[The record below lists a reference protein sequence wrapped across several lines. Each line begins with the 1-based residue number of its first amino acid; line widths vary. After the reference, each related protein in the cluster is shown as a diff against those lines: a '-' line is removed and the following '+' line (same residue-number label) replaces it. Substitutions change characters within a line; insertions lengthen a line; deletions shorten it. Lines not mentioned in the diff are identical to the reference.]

1 MNNLGKEQIE
11 YIDALYYELERL
23 DKQIS
28 RTEEEIINRLGNI
41 EDYPKRI
48 QNAIKQKK
56 IVRDE
61 LNYLLKGENSNEDTT
76 NVTNTEQV

>member
-1 MNNLGKEQIE
+1 MGKEQIE
-11 YIDALYYELERL
+11 YIDSLYYELERL

-48 QNAIKQKK
+48 QEAVREKQ
-56 IVRDE
+56 IVREE
-61 LNYLLKGENSNEDTT
+61 LNYLLKGESSNGDTT
-76 NVTNTEQV
+76 NVSDTEQI

>member
-1 MNNLGKEQIE
+1 MGKEQIE

-23 DKQIS
+23 DNQIS

>member
-1 MNNLGKEQIE
+1 MGRDEVE
-11 YIDALYYELERL
+11 YIDSLYYELERL

-48 QNAIKQKK
+48 QEAIKQKE
-56 IVRDE
+56 IIREE
-61 LNYLLKGENSNEDTT
+61 LNYLLKGESLNGDTT
-76 NVTNTEQV
+76 NVTNTKQI

>member
-1 MNNLGKEQIE
+1 MGKEQIE
-11 YIDALYYELERL
+11 YIDSLYYELERL

-48 QNAIKQKK
+48 QEAIRQKE
-56 IVRDE
+56 IVREE
-61 LNYLLKGENSNEDTT
+61 LNYLLKGEKSNENTT
-76 NVTNTEQV
+76 DVSDTEQI